1 MKSGLKRKNK
11 KIKNKISYIMR
22 GGMYSSFDVA
32 KIIINW
38 CNGNGIPI
46 ANLKLQKLL
55 YFAQGEFFKNQKR

>member
-1 MKSGLKRKNK
+1 
-11 KIKNKISYIMR
+11 MR